1 MSLSA
6 GNTDPEEFK
15 NFHQLLTKGNPDYQP
30 FYFPLVKN
38 GKDPLPG
45 ISWKKNRKTF
55 SEAYS
60 LMREGFNIGIAG
72 TDKDNLCIV
81 DIDNL
86 EAVGGAKTTLTV
98 KSRKQ
103 IGRHCF
109 YFTKDEPAQGEG
121 AIFKNSAK
129 QNIAT
134 ENAGEVRSNWQY
146 VVCSG
151 SFVPCSE
158 EEIRRIPEEDR
169 IHAGKYRLCLESEV
183 SNITYE
189 ELPEI
194 YRTTLEERRA
204 TEIAA
209 SIKKIEKRQCKS
221 WERQGQKNRSA
232 LFDLDIHDVTGRSN
246 QPGKRFEMFA
256 ELHGSETGK
265 NASISGDVL
274 HCWRHNVSHNAIT
287 YLAVA
292 SGVSTC
298 SQAGFPH
305 GGGSSRVDVEDPY
318 TQFTIW
324 KYAKDHGYI
333 PKSDPIPSKALI
345 YCALNRELCTKEEIT
360 DGWKLPVSIYN
371 RVLEDCKK
379 EGIETGREPIKEKKR
394 KQKIREGKPEKIN
407 VPFDVVA
414 EHILENAH
422 IFSMRDNKQI
432 YLYKDGVYKNEDT
445 EALLDTEIRNVH
457 NEYYAKYWNEANPG
471 FPLTHVPK
479 ATAKYVSEV
488 LAYIRAYTHI
498 TRDSIEENQDR
509 YINLKNG
516 LFNLETWELEP
527 HTPEIKLIR
536 QIPVFYNEDAK
547 CPQISKFLHDVVAEP
562 DIDLLCE
569 IAGYCLTTDCS
580 HQKAFML
587 YGVGSNG
594 KSVFLALLE
603 ALVGGENTSA
613 ESLQRL
619 EFDKYRT
626 AKLYGKLVNIC
637 GDIPDSKMHKSE
649 VFKKLTSGLDL
660 IDGENKYQDSF
671 HFRNTAKLVFSANV
685 LPEGKKDKAYYR
697 RWVLVQFPNNFEG
710 GKEDKTLITKLKDPE
725 ELSGFLNLALQ
736 GLKRLKENGKFSND
750 KSVEDTQREYEFNS
764 NPIAAFMD
772 ECTKESQGDIDAII
786 LYSTYTL
793 WAEVSNKNA
802 TAYNQWGKELKKL
815 GYENYRDNKPGT
827 NCTKK
832 VTYWCNIALIPEAQ
846 DRLNWK
852 KDTQA
857 CPSFLLATDA
867 EKMQL
872 GQAGQALPLPQTCLV
887 NKPYCHSCV
896 FNTEVTDKK
905 DENANKIENS
915 LTNNLE
921 ACPKMHF
928 FDSISDRTGLQDR
941 YVDEPVLKQ
950 KKLISEQQN
959 EEYSVKNLEYIRSFR
974 ADLKRLVSDGHNFSV
989 DNIPSLLDEFN
1000 RRYPGY
1006 KQVLGY
1012 QTLLDE
1018 AERLCEWEWG

>member
-1 MSLSA
+1 MSLSS

-15 NFHQLLTKGNPDYQP
+15 KFHQLLTKGKHDYQP
-30 FYFPLVKN
+30 FYFPLVKK

-45 ISWKKNRKTF
+45 ISWKNNRKTF

-60 LMREGFNIGIAG
+60 LMEKGFNIGIAG

-86 EAVGGAKTTLTV
+86 EAVGKAKTTLTV

-109 YFTKDEPAQGEG
+109 YFTNDEPAQGEG

-134 ENAGEVRSNWQY
+134 EKAGEVRANWQY

-158 EEIRRIPEEDR
+158 REINRIPEEDR
-169 IHAGKYRLCLESEV
+169 IHAGKYRLCLVSDV

-194 YRTTLEERRA
+194 YKATLEERRA
-204 TEIAA
+204 TEIVAN
-209 SIKKIEKRQCKS
+209 IRKIEQRQSKS
-221 WERQGQKNRSA
+221 WEQGKKNKSA
-232 LFDLDIHDVTGRSN
+232 LFGLDIHDVTGRSN

-298 SQAGFPH
+298 SRAGFPH
-305 GGGSSRVDVEDPY
+305 GGGSSEVDIEDPY

-345 YCALNRELCTKEEIT
+345 YCALNQKLCTKEEIT

-371 RVLEDCKK
+371 LVMEYCKK
-379 EGIETGREPIKEKKR
+379 EGIETGRQPIKEKKR
-394 KQKIREGKPEKIN
+394 EQKISEGRPEKIS

-414 EHILENAH
+414 EHILKNNH
-422 IFSMRDNKQI
+422 IFSMRDNRQV
-432 YLYKDGVYKNEDT
+432 YLYKDGVYKSEGT
-445 EALLDTEIRNVH
+445 EAVLDTEIRNVH
-457 NEYYAKYWNEANPG
+457 NEYYVKYWNEANPG
-471 FPLTHVPK
+471 FPLTHVSK

-488 LAYIRAYTHI
+488 MSYIRSYTHI
-498 TRDSIEENQDR
+498 TRDSIEENQDK

-516 LFNLETWELEP
+516 LFNLETWELKP
-527 HTPEIKLIR
+527 HTPDIKLIR
-536 QIPVFYNEDAK
+536 QIPVFYDTDAE
-547 CPQISKFLHDVVAEP
+547 CPQISKFLHDIVVEP

-613 ESLQRL
+613 ESLQKL

-671 HFRNTAKLVFSANV
+671 QFRNTAKLVFSANV

-697 RWVLVQFPNNFEG
+697 RWVLVRFPNNFEG
-710 GKEDKTLITKLKDPE
+710 GKEDKTLITRLKDPE

-736 GLKRLKENGKFSND
+736 GLKRLKENRKFSND

-772 ECTKESQGDIDAII
+772 ECTKGSQEDIDAII
-786 LYSTYTL
+786 LYSTYVL
-793 WAEVSNKNA
+793 WAEVNDKRV
-802 TAYNQWGKELKKL
+802 TPFNQFGKELKKL
-815 GYENYRDNKPGT
+815 GYENYRDNEPGK
-827 NCTKK
+827 NCRKK
-832 VTYWCNIALIPEAQ
+832 ITHWCNIEIIQEAQ

-852 KDTQA
+852 KDIEA
-857 CPSFLLATDA
+857 CPKYLLATDA

-896 FNTEVTDKK
+896 YYTEDANIKGKNGKK
-905 DENANKIENS
+905 VENS
-915 LTNNLE
+915 LTNNLD

-928 FDSISDRTGLQDR
+928 FDNKRVRTGSQDIHID
-941 YVDEPVLKQ
+941 VPVLVQ
-950 KKLISEQQN
+950 KKIISEQQN
-959 EEYSVKNLEYIRSFR
+959 EEYSMKNLEYIMSFR
-974 ADLKRLVSDGHNFSV
+974 ADLKKFVSSSPNHSA

-1006 KQVLGY
+1006 KQVLGN
-1012 QTLLDE
+1012 QTLLDD
-1018 AERLCEWEWG
+1018 AERLSKWGWE

>member
-1 MSLSA
+1 MFLSA

-15 NFHQLLTKGNPDYQP
+15 KFHQFLTKGKHDYQP

-45 ISWKKNRKTF
+45 ISWKNNRKTF

-60 LMREGFNIGIAG
+60 LMEKGFNIGIAG
-72 TDKDNLCIV
+72 TDEDNLCIV

-86 EAVGGAKTTLTV
+86 EAVGEAKTTLTV

-109 YFTKDEPAQGEG
+109 YFTDDEPAQGEG

-134 ENAGEVRSNWQY
+134 EKAGEVRANWQY

-158 EEIRRIPEEDR
+158 REINRIPEEDR
-169 IHAGKYRLCLESEV
+169 INAGKYRLCLESNV

-194 YRTTLEERRA
+194 YKTTLEERRA
-204 TEIAA
+204 TEIVAN
-209 SIKKIEKRQCKS
+209 IRKIEQRQSKS
-221 WERQGQKNRSA
+221 WEQGQKNKSA
-232 LFDLDIHDVTGRSN
+232 LFGLDIHDVTGRSN

-265 NASISGDVL
+265 NASVSGDVL

-298 SQAGFPH
+298 SRAGFPH
-305 GGGSSRVDVEDPY
+305 GGGSSGVDIEDPY

-345 YCALNRELCTKEEIT
+345 YCALNQKLCTKEEIT

-371 RVLEDCKK
+371 KVLEDCKK
-379 EGIETGREPIKEKKR
+379 EGIETGRQPTKEKKG
-394 KQKIREGKPEKIN
+394 KQKISEGRPEKIS

-414 EHILENAH
+414 EHILKNNH
-422 IFSMRDNKQI
+422 IFSMRDNRQI
-432 YLYKDGVYKNEDT
+432 YLYKDGVYKSEGT
-445 EALLDTEIRNVH
+445 EAVLDTEIRNVH
-457 NEYYAKYWNEANPG
+457 NEYYVKYWNEANPG
-471 FPLTHVPK
+471 FPLTHVSK

-488 LAYIRAYTHI
+488 LAYIRSYTHI
-498 TRDSIEENQDR
+498 TRDSIEENQEK

-516 LFNLETWELEP
+516 LFDLETWELKP
-527 HTPEIKLIR
+527 HTPDIKLIR
-536 QIPVFYNEDAK
+536 QIPVFYDKDAE
-547 CPQISKFLHDVVAEP
+547 CPQISKFLHDIVAEP

-613 ESLQRL
+613 ESLQKL

-671 HFRNTAKLVFSANV
+671 QFRNTAKLVFSANV

-710 GKEDKTLITKLKDPE
+710 GKEDKTLITRLKDPE
-725 ELSGFLNLALQ
+725 KLSGFLNLVLQ
-736 GLKRLKENGKFSND
+736 GLKRLKENGKFSNA

-772 ECTKESQGDIDAII
+772 ECTKGSQEDIDAII
-786 LYSTYTL
+786 LYSTYVL
-793 WAEVSNKNA
+793 WAEVNDKRVIS
-802 TAYNQWGKELKKL
+802 YNQFGKELKKL
-815 GYENYRDNKPGT
+815 GYENYRENESGK
-827 NCTKK
+827 NCRKK
-832 VTYWCNIALIPEAQ
+832 VTCWCNIEIIQEAQ

-852 KDTQA
+852 KDIEA
-857 CPSFLLATDA
+857 CPKYLLATDA

-896 FNTEVTDKK
+896 YYTED
-905 DENANKIENS
+905 ANIKGKNEKKIENS
-915 LTNNLE
+915 LTNYLD

-928 FDSISDRTGLQDR
+928 FDSKRDRTGSRDIHI
-941 YVDEPVLKQ
+941 DEPVLTQ
-950 KKLISEQQN
+950 KKIISEQQN
-959 EEYSVKNLEYIRSFR
+959 EEYSMKNLEYIMSFR
-974 ADLKRLVSDGHNFSV
+974 ADLKKLMSSSPNHSA

-1006 KQVLGY
+1006 KQVLGN

-1018 AERLCEWEWG
+1018 AERLSKWGWE